1 MLLRARQMAQQI
13 AASPTMWNF
22 DPVGMYFCT
31 HSQNWSK
38 EQGLQLEP
46 TTMATRLHTNLA
58 MEHSKDIWEMVSSS
72 GQKQHFVSLC
82 HFLFRRLSLVSMAF
96 YEISHIKVLIFK
108 GILALQSFLLGRSG
122 SSTNR

>member
-1 MLLRARQMAQQI
+1 MAQQI

-58 MEHSKDIWEMVSSS
+58 MEHSKKHMGDGFEFRAETAFSISLPLPF
-72 GQKQHFVSLC
+72 QKFVFS
-82 HFLFRRLSLVSMAF
+82 
-96 YEISHIKVLIFK
+96 
-108 GILALQSFLLGRSG
+108 
-122 SSTNR
+122 